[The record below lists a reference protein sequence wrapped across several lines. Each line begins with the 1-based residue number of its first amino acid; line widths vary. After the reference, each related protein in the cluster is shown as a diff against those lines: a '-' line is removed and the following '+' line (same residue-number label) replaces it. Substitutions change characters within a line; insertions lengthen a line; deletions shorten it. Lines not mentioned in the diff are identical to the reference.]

1 MWILASTELSY
12 SSPHP
17 PPSSLSSFPTMDVF
31 YAYNYSTA
39 GWLSLQALPLLLSPK
54 LIVTL
59 LSAESRNPTGEHLL
73 TPFPNSP

>member
-1 MWILASTELSY
+1 
-12 SSPHP
+12 
-17 PPSSLSSFPTMDVF
+17 MDVF